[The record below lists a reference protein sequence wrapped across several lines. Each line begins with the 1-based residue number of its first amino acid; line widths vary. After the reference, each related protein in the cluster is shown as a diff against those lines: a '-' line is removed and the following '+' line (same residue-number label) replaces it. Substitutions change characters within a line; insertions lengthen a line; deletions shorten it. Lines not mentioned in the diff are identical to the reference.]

1 MEHVESKSITKEE
14 LESMIKSQEFLDEFK
29 SVEIVEYNLQ
39 KDEEILEVI
48 LKSNLTKFKV
58 LIEKLE

>member
-29 SVEIVEYNLQ
+29 SVEIVEYNFQ